1 MKIYIILMLIL
12 SVCLLIRQIYLLYRY
27 PAVVAVSWKQIVGQ
41 LEKSQVS
48 LNREKS
54 RLVFLQDPTLLGYF
68 ETTTSVL
75 KNLLESISS
84 SKGRI
89 QEDYASMEATAFLA
103 KQITERCQ
111 RLSKA
116 VHQQI
121 GQGRYQTDLL
131 YNDLT
136 IDKTSTIGCYFCSR
150 PHHPVHFRYVDVSVS
165 KENHTV
171 MACRVCRHELEGSG
185 EVKVL
190 SFMKNGKASHW
201 TELEG
206 YKPNPKYWNKRPRR
220 KKIKA
225 SLKLIKTSD
234 DSRL

>member
-1 MKIYIILMLIL
+1 MKIYVILIL
-12 SVCLLIRQIYLLYRY
+12 IVLICLLIRQIYRLYRY
-27 PAVVAVSWKQIVGQ
+27 PAIVAVSWGQVIQQ
-41 LEKSQVS
+41 LEKSQFY
-48 LNREKS
+48 LNREKP
-54 RLVFLQDPTLLGYF
+54 RLLFLHDQVLLGYF
-68 ETTTSVL
+68 ETTTNVL

-89 QEDYASMEATAFLA
+89 QEDYASVEATAFLA

-121 GQGRYQTDLL
+121 GLGKYQTDLL
-131 YNDLT
+131 YNDLS
-136 IDKTSTIGCYFCSR
+136 IDKNSKIGCYFCSR
-150 PHHPVHFRYVDVSVS
+150 PHHPLHFRYVDVSVGI
-165 KENHTV
+165 KNHTV

-201 TELEG
+201 TELDG
-206 YKPNPKYWNKRPRR
+206 YKPNAKYWNKKP
-220 KKIKA
+220 KKTKA
-225 SLKLIKTSD
+225 KSTLKLIKLSD
-234 DSRL
+234 